1 MMKIFRSSILFLVT
15 LTFFFFQQ
23 IQSINAQKLT
33 ARPNVSMAP
42 NTNGYYEYL
51 PLGYNPQSS
60 QKYPLL
66 IAFGGLSQNGNG
78 TLAQL
83 DYVFSNW
90 GGPGWQIQNGKF
102 PSSFTV
108 NGQLFRF
115 IVILPQFGNNPSPAN
130 IDQLITYL
138 LSHYQADPARI
149 YITGN
154 SKGGGY
160 CWDYPGANLQYG
172 QRIAATIPTCA
183 ASGYSVSKA
192 QNIAAANLA
201 VWATHNAVDAIVSP
215 ATTKAFVN
223 GINLVPNPPTPRARM
238 SIFQDVGHNCA
249 DSTFNTVSG
258 VHTSNGL
265 NVYEWLLTNSRA
277 TTTLAVTG
285 MKVSAHKKDNNKV
298 EVDWST
304 YSEENNR
311 GFIIQRSLNGVDFD
325 SIGFRESTALTGN
338 GASYS
343 FTDLYP
349 LSGKNYY
356 RLQQIDF
363 NNRVQFSTVAIV
375 QLQKNN
381 ALRIYPNPV
390 GNMLNIYLGEDISN
404 AQLRIINGNGQVVKR
419 SSVSGS
425 GHVDIGVNELRKGV
439 YSVEINNGGD
449 VARGAF
455 VKE

>member
-1 MMKIFRSSILFLVT
+1 MKILRSSILFLVT
-15 LTFFFFQQ
+15 LTLFFFQE
-23 IQSINAQKLT
+23 IQSINAQTLT

-42 NTNGYYEYL
+42 KTNGYYEYL
-51 PLGYNPQSS
+51 PLGYNPQNSR
-60 QKYPLL
+60 KYPLL

-78 TLAQL
+78 TLAEL

-115 IVILPQFGNNPSPAN
+115 IVILPQFSSNPSPAN

-160 CWDYPGANLQYG
+160 CWDYPGASLQYA

-201 VWATHNAVDAIVSP
+201 VWATHNAVDPIVSP
-215 ATTKAFVN
+215 TTTKAFVN
-223 GINLVPNPPTPRARM
+223 GINSVPNPPTPRARM

-249 DSTFNTVSG
+249 DSTFNTAYG
-258 VHTSNGL
+258 VHTSKGL
-265 NVYEWLLTNSRA
+265 NIYEWLLTNSRA

-285 MKVSAHKKDNNKV
+285 MKLSAHKKDNNKV
-298 EVDWST
+298 EIDWST
-304 YSEENNR
+304 YSEENNK
-311 GFIIQRSLNGVDFD
+311 GFIIQRSHDGVDFD
-325 SIGFRESTALTGN
+325 SIGFTRGIAINGK

-343 FTDLYP
+343 FIDANP
-349 LSGKNYY
+349 FPAKNYY
-356 RLQQIDF
+356 RLQQEDL
-363 NNRVQFSTVAIV
+363 NNRVQFSEIASV
-375 QLQKNN
+375 QLQQNN
-381 ALRIYPNPV
+381 AIRIYPNPV
-390 GNMLNIYLGEDISN
+390 RNMLNIYIGEDINN
-404 AQLRIINGNGQVVKR
+404 AQLRIVNVNGQVVKQ

-425 GHVDIGVNELRKGV
+425 GHIDIGVNELSKGV
-439 YSVEINNGGD
+439 YSVEINNGVD
-449 VARGAF
+449 AARGTF